1 MPANTQY
8 LTYDEYVRMGG
19 TSTEAQFAPLEFK
32 CRKRIDY
39 LTMGR
44 VKGMAEVPECVKMCM
59 MAIIGIEESVGVQA
73 QIQNPKAQSF
83 STDGYSESYGD
94 TFSYK
99 TVSRQID
106 QTIRT
111 ALMYETDDAGEHLMY
126 QGVVS

>member
-1 MPANTQY
+1 MPNTQY
-8 LTYDEYVRMGG
+8 LTYDEYVMRGG
-19 TSTEAQFAPLEFK
+19 KCGEVQFLPLEFK

-44 VKGMAEVPECVKMCM
+44 VKAMSEVPECVKMCM
-59 MAIIGIEESVGVQA
+59 MLILGIEEGVGVQA

-94 TFSYK
+94 TFSYS

-106 QTIRT
+106 NTIRST
-111 ALMYETDDAGEHLMY
+111 LMYEVDDKGEHLMY
-126 QGVVS
+126 QGVASS